1 MGEEEL
7 LLDAVQV
14 TGEKPWF
21 AQVLLFN
28 TRMKFKLDTSCH
40 LGSPPYQSYSKEEQL
55 KYRRDWMVC
64 YAKSMI
70 SSYLVAI
77 SINIKLIAALDWIEK
92 AGVTLKP
99 AMCVFSRQQIQF
111 IDQNGVRP
119 DISHPN
125 DSQMQSGV
133 QNASISG
140 YD

>member
-1 MGEEEL
+1 
-7 LLDAVQV
+7 
-14 TGEKPWF
+14 
-21 AQVLLFN
+21 
-28 TRMKFKLDTSCH
+28 
-40 LGSPPYQSYSKEEQL
+40 
-55 KYRRDWMVC
+55 MVC